1 MLKKIIFSFLAIVV
15 IGYLSLWAW
24 AVHWIDRQ
32 NNPFDFMGDK
42 KNTTLEIAKT
52 VWQITPAIDRN
63 KDAERALKVSS
74 FSVYA
79 NMQDIQLIK
88 SNLKTNY
95 DFISEY
101 YKKYENKL
109 NNQLKGKF
117 LLQKLIFMNRSLK
130 EINRDIEVEKE
141 IDGIFKRQHTI
152 NLSDIENRL
161 DWFPEL
167 IWFLYFHNAKD
178 TSIYND
184 YLRYLTNDLKIM
196 NEKNNTDAFYSILA
210 FNEAALLCYAQNEEK
225 NQQKKEE
232 LDKESKEVFELI
244 QQHTTQTS
252 KEFEILNNLMKKNHN
267 ILFMYEIAFFNS
279 NSECRK
285 EAQSFMYKMSEIAD
299 ILDKNSGTK

>member
-1 MLKKIIFSFLAIVV
+1 MKNDSIIYDMA
-15 IGYLSLWAW
+15 
-24 AVHWIDRQ
+24 
-32 NNPFDFMGDK
+32 
-42 KNTTLEIAKT
+42 
-52 VWQITPAIDRN
+52 
-63 KDAERALKVSS
+63 
-74 FSVYA
+74 
-79 NMQDIQLIK
+79 
-88 SNLKTNY
+88 NLKDLDELVKLRLDY
-95 DFISEY
+95 IIDDFGS
-101 YKKYENKL
+101 
-109 NNQLKGKF
+109 
-117 LLQKLIFMNRSLK
+117 
-130 EINRDIEVEKE
+130 EVEKE

-184 YLRYLTNDLKIM
+184 YLGYLTNDLKIM